1 MKILITSGG
10 TKIPIDKVRSITNM
24 SNGTLGAKMATSAL
38 YYGHEVIFMKA
49 EKSKS
54 PMQVTIDLAKDGLT
68 AAEQQFRAVKSCWN
82 GSYQRYREHTY
93 KTFDDYQS
101 LLPQLITL
109 YKPDVI
115 ILAAAV
121 SDYAPKTVVN
131 GKIRSGNDLNIEL
144 QPLPK
149 CISTVRL
156 NAPVAFI
163 IGFKLL
169 VDSTHDD
176 LIAAARHSL
185 KTNDL
190 DLVCANN
197 LNTILEGNH
206 TLYMVNDQEVRECAD
221 YQLWI
226 NIEHMIKS

>member
-54 PMQVTIDLAKDGLT
+54 PMQVTIDLAKDGLA
-68 AAEQQFRAVKSCWN
+68 AAENRFNEVKSCWN
-82 GSYQRYREHTY
+82 SMYQRYREHTY
-93 KTFDDYQS
+93 KTFEDYQTM
-101 LLPQLITL
+101 LPQLITL

-115 ILAAAV
+115 VLAAAV
-121 SDYAPKTVVN
+121 SDYAPKKVVD
-131 GKIRSGNDLNIEL
+131 GKIRSGNDLTIEL

-156 NAPVAFI
+156 GAPDAFI

-169 VDSTHDD
+169 VDSTHDE
-176 LIAAARHSL
+176 LINAARYSL
-185 KTNDL
+185 ETNDL
-190 DLVCANN
+190 DLVCAND
-197 LNTILEGNH
+197 LSTILEGKH
-206 TLYMVNDQEVRECAD
+206 ILYMVDENEERECVD
-221 YQLWI
+221 HQLWS
-226 NIEHMIKS
+226 NIECMIKS